1 MTKDQP
7 RNRPGNG
14 PKSRSFPGGD
24 ARKAW
29 QRERGADRARPERED
44 KREAGSSGDDKPWQ
58 RKRNGDKPGSGKAS
72 SGKAGSGK
80 ASSGKAGSGK
90 ASFSKPAGGKPWQRD
105 QAEQRPTHQH
115 SANPHSGDKPRRFDK
130 PRGKHGA
137 NPDRDRPDRDRPD
150 RARADRGEPNRAE
163 EARAPDKARGEFR
176 GKGDRFRDKHRGPRT
191 GGPRH
196 GGPKQGE
203 HGKWERREAAFEEDG
218 EVWIWGVHAAGAAL
232 ANPNRKIS
240 KAYVS
245 RNAAMRAGLDPE
257 ALPKFAE
264 LMEPRDID
272 MKLPPGAVHQGI
284 AVRCAQIDGP
294 DISDAAIRPDRPL
307 VILDQVTDPQ
317 NVGAVYRSAAAFGL
331 AGVVMQ
337 TRNAPLLGGALAKA
351 AAGAIEQVD
360 DIRAVN
366 LSRAIDALTDAGWKV
381 IGLDGSAEQT
391 LDEAF
396 AGPEPLAIVLGA
408 EGAGIRPAVAKACT
422 GLARIPI
429 GADMESLNVSNA
441 AAIAFY
447 EAQRRHGAALPPAKP
462 AVSQASENE
471 DDEAADDG
479 ADDDADWD
487 ETD

>member
-1 MTKDQP
+1 VTKDRP

-29 QRERGADRARPERED
+29 QRERGADRVRPERED
-44 KREAGSSGDDKPWQ
+44 KNEHRREDGPAGDDKPWQ
-58 RKRNGDKPGSGKAS
+58 RKGNGDKPGSAKAS
-72 SGKAGSGK
+72 SGKAGPGK
-80 ASSGKAGSGK
+80 PG
-90 ASFSKPAGGKPWQRD
+90 GGKPWQRD
-105 QAEQRPTHQH
+105 RAEQRPTDQR
-115 SANPHSGDKPRRFDK
+115 PGDKPRRFDK
-130 PRGKHGA
+130 PQGRPAA
-137 NPDRDRPDRDRPD
+137 NSDRDRPDRGD
-150 RARADRGEPNRAE
+150 PNRGE
-163 EARAPDKARGEFR
+163 EARGPDKPRGEFR
-176 GKGDRFRDKHRGPRT
+176 GKGDRFRDNHRGPRH
-191 GGPRH
+191 GGSKH
-196 GGPKQGE
+196 AGPKQGE
-203 HGKWERREAAFEEDG
+203 HGKWERREASFEENG
-218 EVWIWGVHAAGAAL
+218 EVWIWGAHAAGAAL
-232 ANPNRKIS
+232 ANPKRVIS
-240 KAYVS
+240 KAYLS
-245 RNAAMRAGLDPE
+245 RNAAVRAGLDPE

-264 LMEPRDID
+264 LLEPREID
-272 MKLPPGAVHQGI
+272 LKLPPGAVHQGI

-294 DISDAAIRPDRPL
+294 DISDAAMRPDRPL

-317 NVGAVYRSAAAFGL
+317 NVGAVFRSAAAFGL

-366 LSRAIDALTDAGWKV
+366 LSRAIDALTDTGWKV

-396 AGPEPLAIVLGA
+396 SGSEPLAIVLGA
-408 EGAGIRPAVAKACT
+408 EGAGIRQGVAKACT

-429 GADMESLNVSNA
+429 SAGMESLNVSNA

-462 AVSQASENE
+462 AVSQASEAE
-471 DDEAADDG
+471 DDEAADDDV
-479 ADDDADWD
+479 ADDADWD